1 MKRILLSASLGVVIV
16 ASIFQTFSRSEAT
29 RTPQSYPLVCRGAAS
44 LEIGA
49 PEPSSWDVGFTFT
62 RGTKPAG
69 EGLAPGQCS
78 WVDRAMHLDEP
89 DKLYKNV
96 EGEEYPPGKKPWF
109 LELHSP
115 DKYWTFMVSNQLSK
129 YGWRQLTA
137 TSASPFEFTVIG
149 TAKLPSDLE
158 VIRSYPLICRGGP
171 GVVMDV
177 VPALRTI
184 GFQFMR
190 GTKPAGEGLAAGECS
205 WKDRG
210 MHADEPQR
218 LSQYVENLESLKSG
232 GTLAPENRWY
242 EELRSPDKYWT
253 FMVSNNGHG
262 QLIATSA
269 RPNNKKEV
277 SPTARVPSEIG
288 QILKR
293 DQQGNDI
300 HKRALLMRTRP
311 VSLRR
316 WGANNETKILV
327 PSLGQAHVH

>member
-1 MKRILLSASLGVVIV
+1 MKRILLSASISIVIV
-16 ASIFQTFSRSEAT
+16 AANFQAFSRSEAA
-29 RTPQSYPLVCRGAAS
+29 RMPQSYPLVCRGAAS

-62 RGTKPAG
+62 RGTKPAR

-137 TSASPFEFTVIG
+137 TSASPFEFTVMG
-149 TAKLPSDLE
+149 TARLPSDLE
-158 VIRSYPLICRGGP
+158 VIRSYPLVCRGAP
-171 GVVMDV
+171 SLVMKV
-177 VPALRTI
+177 MPAMRSI
-184 GFQFMR
+184 GFTFIR
-190 GTKPAGEGLAAGECS
+190 GDKPASAGLAPGECS

-210 MHADEPQR
+210 MRTDEPER
-218 LSQYVENLESLKSG
+218 LSQYVEDMESLKSG

-242 EELRSPDKYWT
+242 EELHSPDKYWT
-253 FMVSNNGHG
+253 FTVYAAGRRG
-262 QLIATSA
+262 LYATGA
-269 RPNNKKEV
+269 RP
-277 SPTARVPSEIG
+277 
-288 QILKR
+288 
-293 DQQGNDI
+293 
-300 HKRALLMRTRP
+300 RP
-311 VSLRR
+311 
-316 WGANNETKILV
+316 
-327 PSLGQAHVH
+327 